1 MSTVEG
7 VARRVLAPFRVAWVE
22 DAQNATPSTLLARGS
37 IEIASVDPASLLLD
51 VSPMSGPDNGGTSLT
66 VALGGNQPAVGPHQW
81 HLDLAGLTILNC
93 APAVELSV
101 GHHLRCCCAP
111 EAPANLSRVALT
123 LLRCTRGAAGCAPAA
138 APASFNYYRDPQ
150 IVRATPDRGQ
160 ALRTA
165 PHPTHLPRNSL
176 PPSRRHVLS
185 SVARQVSGGDFI
197 TVTARD
203 WPDASVV
210 GAAAPRCRFGSMHA
224 VPATVIAAGDSR
236 VGRRGEVKL
245 VCTSPN
251 FHRAQH
257 HAAGS
262 KLGDK
267 SRHRGSTYD
276 GRHTQPQRTATR
288 LGCRSPPAQARLA
301 RSGSTHDGLCG
312 GA

>member
-51 VSPMSGPDNGGTSLT
+51 VSPMSGPDNGGTSLM

-138 APASFNYYRDPQ
+138 APASFHYYRDPQ

-160 ALRTA
+160 VLRTA
-165 PHPTHLPRNSL
+165 PHPTALHPPTCHATRCPRAAATSSRVLLGRCRVAISSRLPRETGRTRASWA
-176 PPSRRHVLS
+176 PPRRA
-185 SVARQVSGGDFI
+185 VAS
-197 TVTARD
+197 ARCM
-203 WPDASVV
+203 
-210 GAAAPRCRFGSMHA
+210 RCR
-224 VPATVIAAGDSR
+224 
-236 VGRRGEVKL
+236 RR
-245 VCTSPN
+245 
-251 FHRAQH
+251 
-257 HAAGS
+257 
-262 KLGDK
+262 
-267 SRHRGSTYD
+267 
-276 GRHTQPQRTATR
+276 
-288 LGCRSPPAQARLA
+288 
-301 RSGSTHDGLCG
+301 
-312 GA
+312 